1 MKGYD
6 ELRGMQLDAIRE
18 IASIGAGNAATALSS
33 ILGKGVKIN
42 VPKAELVSIN
52 DAPDLLGG
60 PENVVSAILVRMSG
74 DLNGI
79 VLYMQDMDFINI
91 VLESI
96 LGKTINDY
104 SELDEICKSALVESG
119 NIMISTFTT
128 ALSNLAGLNIGLSVP
143 AHTINMAGAILMV
156 PMVMINFTGDKLM
169 FLDGSFVCDGQE
181 TPSKLL
187 LLPDVESLDVLL
199 EKLGVRDEQ

>member
-6 ELRGMQLDAIRE
+6 ELQGIQLDAIRE

-33 ILGKGVKIN
+33 ILGKGIKIT
-42 VPKAELVSIN
+42 VPKADLVAIN
-52 DAPDLLGG
+52 EIPELLGG

-74 DLNGI
+74 DLNGV

-96 LGKTINDY
+96 LGRRISDY
-104 SELDEICKSALVESG
+104 SELDEMCSSALIESG
-119 NIMISTFTT
+119 NIMISSFTT
-128 ALSNLAGLNIGLSVP
+128 ALSNLAGLNISLSVP

-156 PMVMINFTGDKLM
+156 PMVMIDFTGDKLM
-169 FLDGSFVCDGQE
+169 FLDGNFVCDGQE
-181 TPSKLL
+181 TPSRFL
-187 LLPDVESLDVLL
+187 LLPDVESLNILL
-199 EKLGVRDEQ
+199 EKLGVRNE

>member
-6 ELRGMQLDAIRE
+6 ELQGIQLDAIRE

-33 ILGKGVKIN
+33 ILGKGIKIT
-42 VPKAELVSIN
+42 VPKADLVAIN
-52 DAPDLLGG
+52 EIPELLGG

-74 DLNGI
+74 DLNGV

-96 LGKTINDY
+96 LGRTISDY
-104 SELDEICKSALVESG
+104 SELDEMCSSALIESG
-119 NIMISTFTT
+119 NIMISSFTT
-128 ALSNLAGLNIGLSVP
+128 ALSNLAGLNINLSVP

-156 PMVMINFTGDKLM
+156 PMVMIDFTGDKLM
-169 FLDGSFVCDGQE
+169 FLDGNFVCDGQE
-181 TPSKLL
+181 TPSRFL
-187 LLPDVESLDVLL
+187 LLPDVESLNILL
-199 EKLGVRDEQ
+199 EKLGVRNE